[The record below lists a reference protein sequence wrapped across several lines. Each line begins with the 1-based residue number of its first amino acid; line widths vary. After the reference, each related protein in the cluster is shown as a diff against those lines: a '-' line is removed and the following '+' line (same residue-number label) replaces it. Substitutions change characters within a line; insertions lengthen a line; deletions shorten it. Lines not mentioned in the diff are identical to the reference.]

1 GACRRVW
8 VAPRRYSRVPRRG
21 CLRGRRGNMWL
32 GVPVGE
38 LAWLAAAVIVAGIVT
53 GILAGL
59 FGIGGGAVIVPA
71 LYEVFRILGV
81 PEEVRMQLCIGTSL
95 AIIVPTTI
103 RSYRAHRERG
113 EGIREVVRAWALP
126 AVIGVAI
133 GSLLAAFAPGAVFKV
148 AFVVIISFIAIKLLF
163 GRESW
168 RLADDLPGRSAM
180 TFYGFLVGLCS
191 SLLGISGGS
200 VSNTI
205 LMLYG
210 RPIHNTVAIS
220 AGLGVPIAIARTV
233 GYALAGLRY
242 QALLPPL
249 SIGFVSIIGLV
260 LMAPVSSFVAAYGAR
275 LAHALSRRRLE
286 IAFGLF
292 LLAVAA
298 RFAISLVW

>member
-1 GACRRVW
+1 
-8 VAPRRYSRVPRRG
+8 
-21 CLRGRRGNMWL
+21 MFL
-32 GVPVGE
+32 GVPAGE
-38 LAWLAAAVIVAGIVT
+38 LAWLAGAIIVSGAVT

-113 EGIREVVRAWALP
+113 EGIREVVRLWALP
-126 AVIGVAI
+126 AVVGVAT
-133 GSLLAAFAPGAVFKV
+133 GSLLAAFAPGTLFKV
-148 AFVVIISFIAIKLLF
+148 AFVVIVSIIAVKLLF
-163 GRESW
+163 GRDSW
-168 RLADDLPGRSAM
+168 RLGNELPGRPAM

-191 SLLGISGGS
+191 SLLGVSGGS
-200 VSNTI
+200 LSNMV

-210 RPIHNTVAIS
+210 KHIHNAVAIS
-220 AGLGVPIAIARTV
+220 AGLGVPISIAGTL
-233 GYALAGLRY
+233 GYALAGLRH

-260 LMAPVSSFVAAYGAR
+260 VMAPVSSFFAVYGAR

-286 IAFGLF
+286 IAFGIF

-298 RFAISLVW
+298 RFLVSLI

>member
-1 GACRRVW
+1 MFLD
-8 VAPRRYSRVPRRG
+8 VP
-21 CLRGRRGNMWL
+21 L
-32 GVPVGE
+32 GE
-38 LAWLAAAVIVAGIVT
+38 LAWLAGAIVVSGVVT

-133 GSLLAAFAPGAVFKV
+133 GSLLAAFAPGVVFKV

-168 RLADDLPGRSAM
+168 RIADELPSRAAM
-180 TFYGFLVGLCS
+180 AFYGFLVGLCS

-220 AGLGVPIAIARTV
+220 AGLGVPIALAGTL

-242 QALLPPL
+242 QAQLPPL
-249 SIGFVSIIGLV
+249 SIGFVSIIGVV

-292 LLAVAA
+292 LLAVAI
-298 RFAISLVW
+298 RFALSLV